1 MSDFTA
7 GFASRLDEAARALAL
22 SYAVEAEEGFSPR
35 DLKAR
40 AGGSTSRRPTASARP
55 DGGEPGFSPQPVGAR
70 FAQAAADAAAEAA
83 ADPDGFSPTEP
94 AHFVDPIAEARAEGY
109 AQGFHEGHEQGELER
124 ERDQATLRALG
135 DALKS
140 AERLDRD
147 LIAGRL
153 RQTVLFLVSKIIGD
167 TGISPDLLTRRIEA
181 ATDLI
186 ADGAENATLRVNPE
200 DLPLLKDTLPVGIHP
215 LGDALIERGGFVLES
230 PSTLVEDGP
239 DLWLEQLAQAIERV
253 GVPPLC

>member
-22 SYAVEAEEGFSPR
+22 SYAVEAEEGFAPR

-40 AGGSTSRRPTASARP
+40 AGRASSRRPTASAKP
-55 DGGEPGFSPQPVGAR
+55 DDGEAGFSPQPVGAR
-70 FAQAAADAAAEAA
+70 FAQAAADAAAAA

-94 AHFVDPIAEARAEGY
+94 AHFIDPIAEARAEGY

-124 ERDQATLRALG
+124 ERDQATLRGLG
-135 DALKS
+135 EALKS
-140 AERLDRD
+140 AERVDRD
-147 LIAGRL
+147 LVAGRL

-167 TGISPDLLTRRIEA
+167 IGVSPELLTKRIEA

-200 DLPLLKDTLPVGIHP
+200 DLPLLKDSLPAGIHP
-215 LGDALIERGGFVLES
+215 LGDALIERGSFVLES
-230 PSTLVEDGP
+230 ASTLVEDGP